1 MIESIEHGGRLLAIV
16 VSHRYEKPGVTFF
29 TPGEFSQQLAFIQ
42 HAAGHFIEAHVHNRV
57 GETCPECGDVVRAV
71 EYSHYTVAYCA
82 SCQTDGKVLAD
93 NTTSKF
99 LK

>member
-1 MIESIEHGGRLLAIV
+1 MCINEG
-16 VSHRYEKPGVTFF
+16 
-29 TPGEFSQQLAFIQ
+29 LAFERGLDEMSSS
-42 HAAGHFIEAHVHNRV
+42 ADRPAHVHNRV

-82 SCQTDGKVLAD
+82 ACQTGGKVLAD